1 MSKFV
6 RLCTTEQ
13 TAHTQTRQLLFR
25 HCLCQCKKKDRGKD
39 RGRLMA
45 NVSYKLKDLEKVV
58 IGLGYVGENDHTRG
72 TS

>member
-1 MSKFV
+1 
-6 RLCTTEQ
+6 
-13 TAHTQTRQLLFR
+13 
-25 HCLCQCKKKDRGKD
+25 
-39 RGRLMA
+39 MA